1 MLNFGKLTNEELIS
15 LLEVTRKAVVAGN
28 EEQIEAWNR
37 LFDEATKQLEKRLG
51 KEEKE
56 VN

>member
-28 EEQIEAWNR
+28 EEQICRWNI
-37 LFDEATKQLEKRLG
+37 LFDEASKQLEKRL
-51 KEEKE
+51 KEEEKE

>member
-15 LLEVTRKAVVAGN
+15 LLAVTKEAIVAGSS
-28 EEQIEAWNR
+28 EQIETWNR
-37 LFDEATKQLEKRLG
+37 LFDKASEQLEERLDG
-51 KEEKE
+51 DKE